1 MAESTHS
8 IPERRHE
15 IKTPTLRGRKR
26 KFWKDYLLPKVAFF
40 VRGFPDKAVVS
51 IDVTNKCNIRC
62 KHCYFFAY
70 EQDKELKP
78 PEWLAKL
85 EELKRDGFPFRSA
98 TWVGG
103 EPLLRKDLI
112 EIGRKYFMFNIVVTN
127 GTHGLPNWPDVMF
140 HISVDGTETY
150 HDDIRGKGVYQ
161 KIKKTVAEAADGL
174 NISLA
179 CCLNKRNIECMETLL
194 AEWHSNPKIKHILFD
209 FFTPVKGV
217 KHDLFIPFE
226 EQDKIIDR
234 IIELKRTQYGDFIGV
249 SERVL
254 NLMRKKERHKAI
266 AGNCIFLQK
275 GHAFDPLG
283 NKKAQ
288 CMMGADADCER
299 CGCIVPFYLKQR
311 TERKYILQE
320 VWGDLKDL
328 FLKKNKYTHLPP
340 PVFIDPKT
348 QIAPETQAPLDTPEK
363 VAQSR

>member
-1 MAESTHS
+1 MAEHAENLEA
-8 IPERRHE
+8 PERKTEE
-15 IKTPTLRGRKR
+15 IKTPTIRGQKR
-26 KFWKDYLLPKVAFF
+26 KFWKGYVLPKVAFF
-40 VRGFPDKAVVS
+40 VRGFPDRAVVS

-78 PEWLAKL
+78 DEWLAKL
-85 EELKRDGFPFRSA
+85 EELKRGGFPFRSA

-103 EPLLRKDLI
+103 EPLLRKELI
-112 EIGRKYFMFNIVVTN
+112 ETGRKYFMFNIVVTN
-127 GTHGLPNWPDVMF
+127 GTHGLPDWKDVMY
-140 HISVDGTETY
+140 HISVDGTEEK
-150 HDDIRGKGVYQ
+150 HDDIRGKGVYKKIQ
-161 KIKKTVAEAADGL
+161 KTIEEAPEGL

-179 CCLNKRNIECMETLL
+179 CCLNKRNLDCMEDLL
-194 AEWHSNPKIKHILFD
+194 EEWHPQTKVKHILFD

-226 EQDKIIDR
+226 EQDQIIDR
-234 IIELKRTQYGDFIGV
+234 IIELKRSKYGDFIGV

-266 AGNCIFLQK
+266 GDNCIFLQK

-288 CMMGADADCER
+288 CMMGADADCDR

-320 VWGDLKDL
+320 VWGDIKDL
-328 FLKKNKYTHLPP
+328 VLRRNSFSHTLPP
-340 PVFIDPKT
+340 PPSD
-348 QIAPETQAPLDTPEK
+348 
-363 VAQSR
+363 S

>member
-1 MAESTHS
+1 MRKDEAFMTEATA
-8 IPERRHE
+8 PFRKNE
-15 IKTPTLRGRKR
+15 IKTPVIRGKKR

-78 PEWLAKL
+78 DQWLAKL

-127 GTHGLPNWPDVMF
+127 GTHGLPSWKDVMF
-140 HISVDGTETY
+140 HISVDGTEAY

-161 KIKKTVAEAADGL
+161 KIQKTVTESPDGL
-174 NISLA
+174 DISLA
-179 CCLNKRNIECMETLL
+179 CCLNNRNIACLEDLL
-194 AEWHSNPKIKHILFD
+194 AEWYPNPKIKHILLD

-226 EQDKIIDR
+226 EQDRIIDR
-234 IIELKRTQYGDFIGV
+234 IINLKRTKYGNFIGV

-254 NLMRKKERHKAI
+254 NLMRKKERQKAI
-266 AGNCIFLQK
+266 GDHCIFLKK

-283 NKKAQ
+283 NKKGQ
-288 CMMGADADCER
+288 CMMGPDADCER

-320 VWGDLKDL
+320 VWGDIKDL
-328 FLKKNKYTHLPP
+328 FRGKPQPTHLSSTALPENTDPP
-340 PVFIDPKT
+340 H
-348 QIAPETQAPLDTPEK
+348 AQA
-363 VAQSR
+363 S

>member
-1 MAESTHS
+1 MAENAENLETH
-8 IPERRHE
+8 ERKTEE
-15 IKTPTLRGRKR
+15 IKTPTIRGQKR
-26 KFWKDYLLPKVAFF
+26 KFWKGYVLPKVAFF
-40 VRGFPDKAVVS
+40 VRGFPDRAVVS

-78 PEWLAKL
+78 DEWLAKL

-103 EPLLRKDLI
+103 EPLLRKELI
-112 EIGRKYFMFNIVVTN
+112 ETGRKYFMFNIVVTN
-127 GTHGLPNWPDVMF
+127 GTHGLPDWKDVMY
-140 HISVDGTETY
+140 HISVDGTEEK
-150 HDDIRGKGVYQ
+150 HDYIRGKGVYQ
-161 KIKKTVAEAADGL
+161 KIKKTVSEAPDGL

-179 CCLNKRNIECMETLL
+179 CCLNKSNLDCMEALL
-194 AEWHSNPKIKHILFD
+194 EEWHPETKVKHILFD

-226 EQDKIIDR
+226 EQDQIIDR
-234 IIELKRTQYGDFIGV
+234 IIELKRSKYGDFIGV

-266 AGNCIFLQK
+266 GDNCIFLQK
-275 GHAFDPLG
+275 GHAFDPMG
-283 NKKAQ
+283 NKKSQ
-288 CMMGADADCER
+288 CMMGADADCDR

-320 VWGDLKDL
+320 VWGDIKGLVSRK
-328 FLKKNKYTHLPP
+328 PAA
-340 PVFIDPKT
+340 V
-348 QIAPETQAPLDTPEK
+348 QTPTP
-363 VAQSR
+363 SSGS

>member
-1 MAESTHS
+1 MAECAENVAA
-8 IPERRHE
+8 PVRKEE
-15 IKTPTLRGRKR
+15 IKTPTLRGKKR
-26 KFWKDYLLPKVAFF
+26 KFWKDYVLPKAAFL
-40 VRGFPDKAVVS
+40 VRGFPDRAVVS

-78 PEWLAKL
+78 DEWLTKL
-85 EELKRDGFPFRSA
+85 EELKKDGFPFRSA

-127 GTHGLPNWPDVMF
+127 GTFGIPNWPDVMF
-140 HISVDGTETY
+140 HISVDGTQSY
-150 HDDIRGKGVYQ
+150 HDDIRGKDVYAKIQ
-161 KIKKTVAEAADGL
+161 KSIAEAPDGM

-179 CCLNKRNIECMETLL
+179 CCLNNRNLHCMEDLL
-194 AEWHSNPKIKHILFD
+194 AEWYPNQKVKHILFD

-234 IIELKRTQYGDFIGV
+234 IIELKRTKYGDFIGV

-254 NLMRKKERHKAI
+254 NLMRKKERAKAI
-266 AGNCIFLQK
+266 GNNCIFLQK
-275 GHAFDPLG
+275 GYAFDPLG
-283 NKKAQ
+283 NKKDQ
-288 CMMGADADCER
+288 CMMGADADCDR

-320 VWGDLKDL
+320 VWGDIKD
-328 FLKKNKYTHLPP
+328 FVMGRHQATHLMAE
-340 PVFIDPKT
+340 DPAAKS
-348 QIAPETQAPLDTPEK
+348 QN
-363 VAQSR
+363 S

>member
-1 MAESTHS
+1 MAETATTT
-8 IPERRHE
+8 PTRKFE

-78 PEWLAKL
+78 DQWLAKL
-85 EELKRDGFPFRSA
+85 EELKQDGFPFRSA

-140 HISVDGTETY
+140 HISVDGTESY

-161 KIKKTVAEAADGL
+161 KIKKTVAEAPEGL
-174 NISLA
+174 DISLA
-179 CCLNKRNIECMETLL
+179 CCLNKRNIHCMEALL
-194 AEWHSNPKIKHILFD
+194 EEWHPQQKVKHILFD

-234 IIELKRTQYGDFIGV
+234 IIELKRTRYGNFIGV

-254 NLMRKKERHKAI
+254 NLIRKKERHKAI
-266 AGNCIFLQK
+266 GDNCIFLQK

-283 NKKAQ
+283 NKKPQ
-288 CMMGADADCER
+288 CMMGPDADCER

-320 VWGDLKDL
+320 VWGDIKDL
-328 FLKKNKYTHLPP
+328 FKGKPQPTHIPP
-340 PVFIDPKT
+340 TVTQEKIDIP
-348 QIAPETQAPLDTPEK
+348 QAK
-363 VAQSR
+363 AS

>member
-1 MAESTHS
+1 MTATPVRQKE
-8 IPERRHE
+8 E
-15 IKTPTLRGRKR
+15 IKTPTLRGKKR
-26 KFWKDYLLPKVAFF
+26 KFWKDYMLPKVAFF
-40 VRGFPDKAVVS
+40 VRGFPDRAVVS

-78 PEWLAKL
+78 EEWLQKL
-85 EELKRDGFPFRSA
+85 EELKKDGFPFRSA

-103 EPLLRKDLI
+103 EPLLRKELI

-140 HISVDGTETY
+140 HISVDGTEAP
-150 HDDIRGKGVYQ
+150 HDDIRGKGVYKKIQ
-161 KIKKTVAEAADGL
+161 KTIAESPDGL

-179 CCLNKRNIECMETLL
+179 CCLNQRNLECMEPLL
-194 AEWHSNPKIKHILFD
+194 EEWHSNMKVKHILFD

-217 KHDLFIPFE
+217 KHDLFIPFD
-226 EQDKIIDR
+226 EQEKIIDR
-234 IIELKRTQYGDFIGV
+234 LIELKKTRYGDFIGV

-254 NLMRKKERHKAI
+254 DLMRQGKRQKAI
-266 AGNCIFLQK
+266 GDNCVFLQK
-275 GHAFDPLG
+275 GHSFDPMG

-288 CMMGADADCER
+288 CMMGADADCDR

-320 VWGDLKDL
+320 VWGDIKDL
-328 FLKKNKYTHLPP
+328 FK
-340 PVFIDPKT
+340 PKEK
-348 QIAPETQAPLDTPEK
+348 IAP
-363 VAQSR
+363 VAK